1 MASTILAVG
10 LVSAASAATLSGV
23 SGPVLVDSGKG
34 FVKVSANAEVA
45 PGNRVMISKG
55 GKAVLAYADGCSKAL
70 GQNTV
75 TTVVASGACTASAQ
89 VAGQAGVVAGGA
101 GLGTAAGGTSVA
113 VALGVGAAVAVGVG
127 VGIGAAAASESSA
140 NGVVPV
146 PPPISR

>member
-34 FVKVSANAEVA
+34 FVKVSAAAEVA
-45 PGNRVMISKG
+45 PGARVMISKG
-55 GKAVLAYADGCSKAL
+55 GQAVLAYADGCSKAL

-75 TTVVASGACTASAQ
+75 TTVVASGACNAPAQ
-89 VAGQAGVVAGGA
+89 VAGQAPAASFIVPAVVIG
-101 GLGTAAGGTSVA
+101 GTATAITIAAFATQDSATGDNGGPPST
-113 VALGVGAAVAVGVG
+113 
-127 VGIGAAAASESSA
+127 
-140 NGVVPV
+140 V